1 MNDKDKNL
9 PVEEQQESTGVAA
22 VKAAE
27 KLGGF
32 LSNVFGAP
40 ISTSVGMLQDK
51 LAVVRW
57 ERQLRLADRVREITH
72 ERAVSGQPTSVP
84 PRLAVPIIENAS
96 LEEDNYLQDL
106 WAHLLSAAMNSETN
120 INVRNA
126 FVDIIK
132 QLEPIDVKILEL
144 CYKKYREGRARK
156 IARYGDKSWFREGD
170 SIEYQIRQKEIVE
183 ALEITTVEYKT
194 AVDNLIRTR
203 LLASYIEDNEIQSEV
218 DGDEQYY
225 EASLHYGYH
234 SVCITQLGVSF
245 VLVCTPSSEDED
257 ESELIERL
265 RKEEKIKEEQRKAA
279 LQEAMRKMQG
289 QFGDS
294 VVIKNED
301 ED

>member
-1 MNDKDKNL
+1 MNDKNKNL
-9 PVEEQQESTGVAA
+9 PAETEQESTS
-22 VKAAE
+22 VKAVE

-32 LSNVFGAP
+32 LSNVFGIP
-40 ISTSVGMLQDK
+40 ITTSVGMLQDK

-72 ERAVSGQPTSVP
+72 ARAISGQPTSVP

-120 INVRNA
+120 SNVRNA

-144 CYKKYREGRARK
+144 CYKKYREGRARN
-156 IARYGDKSWFREGD
+156 IARNGDKSWYREGD
-170 SIEYQIRQKEIVE
+170 SIEHPISQIDIVK
-183 ALEITTVEYKT
+183 ALEITPIDYKT

-225 EASLHYGYH
+225 EVSLHYGYH
-234 SVCITQLGVSF
+234 SVCMTQLGVSF
-245 VLVCTPSSEDED
+245 VLVCTPSSEEED
-257 ESELIERL
+257 ETELIKRL
-265 RKEEKIKEEQRKAA
+265 KKEEQIKKEQRKAA
-279 LQEAMRKMQG
+279 LQEAMRKIQG

-294 VVIKNED
+294 VVIKSED
-301 ED
+301 EN